1 MPAVVTNEL
10 QEADWKRL
18 LRRIQSGKCTP
29 LLGAGACY
37 GALPLGADVA
47 EYLAQRY
54 DYPFPDRD
62 LVRVAQ
68 YAAIQSDPNAPKED
82 VVEIL
87 RGAGPPKYSQ
97 PPQFGANG
105 EPHGVLADLPFPV
118 VITTN
123 YDDFML
129 QAFKWKLKDARRE
142 ICRWQD
148 VLDHLDSVFEK
159 DPGYTPT
166 PANPLVFHLHGAMDI
181 PESMVLTEDDYLS
194 FLVRMAA
201 KSELLPD
208 VVQRVFAATTFLFIG
223 YRLGDWNFR
232 VIFQALR
239 ARQQFSSVIVLKPLD
254 EKEGNRAAQQAY
266 FEKYFGAIEMKIFW
280 GTAREF
286 GAQLQERWLAFAA

>member
-1 MPAVVTNEL
+1 M
-10 QEADWKRL
+10 
-18 LRRIQSGKCTP
+18 
-29 LLGAGACY
+29 
-37 GALPLGADVA
+37 
-47 EYLAQRY
+47 
-54 DYPFPDRD
+54 
-62 LVRVAQ
+62 
-68 YAAIQSDPNAPKED
+68 
-82 VVEIL
+82 
-87 RGAGPPKYSQ
+87 
-97 PPQFGANG
+97 
-105 EPHGVLADLPFPV
+105 LADLPFPV

-148 VLDHLDSVFEK
+148 VLDHVDSIFEK

-286 GAQLQERWLAFAA
+286 GARTRIQSGFRRTSVSGRCAFSGCRTRLASGLIVSRMVTIAVSLPAAHAASSVCT